1 MSNLSS
7 LAGFVVAGMLL
18 SLLLGCAGRD
28 LRPGQAETA
37 GGPIRPGDI
46 VEARSG
52 MRISAESLSD
62 RLAQVQIV
70 YGGETHTSPADH
82 RVQLEILRSL
92 HAKNPRLVL
101 AMEMFPREVQ
111 PVLDRFSRGLI
122 ALEDFPGEVG
132 WETVWGFP
140 FPLYRDL
147 LEFAQH
153 HGLQVLGLNAP
164 HAVVQKVARSG
175 LASLSPEE
183 RARIAREFRP
193 ENPRH
198 REYVRKEFDD
208 HVKETIK
215 DFQTFYEA
223 QLTWEETMAET
234 LADHLR
240 SAPPGEQVVVIVGR
254 GHLHY
259 KLGIPRLVA
268 ERLAHSFKTVIPL
281 PVDHA
286 EGSSD
291 RELGDYYWITEKTE
305 PAHRGRLGILIR
317 PDSSGE
323 GVEVVSVIAESPAA
337 KAGFRK
343 GDIIVGVNDVVV
355 KTPQDL
361 HRAMAHK
368 GKIHAVSVKRNG
380 GEETMVVDLSP

>member
-1 MSNLSS
+1 
-7 LAGFVVAGMLL
+7 
-18 SLLLGCAGRD
+18 
-28 LRPGQAETA
+28 
-37 GGPIRPGDI
+37 
-46 VEARSG
+46 
-52 MRISAESLSD
+52 
-62 RLAQVQIV
+62 
-70 YGGETHTSPADH
+70 
-82 RVQLEILRSL
+82 
-92 HAKNPRLVL
+92 
-101 AMEMFPREVQ
+101 
-111 PVLDRFSRGLI
+111 
-122 ALEDFPGEVG
+122 
-132 WETVWGFP
+132 VWGFP

-164 HAVVQKVARSG
+164 HAVVQKVARCG

-198 REYVRKEFDD
+198 REYVRKEFDE

-215 DFQTFYEA
+215 DFQAFYEA

-240 SAPPGEQVVVIVGR
+240 SAPPGEQVVVLVGR
-254 GHLHY
+254 GHLPY
-259 KLGIPRLVA
+259 KLGIPRLVT

-286 EGSSD
+286 KDSSD

-317 PDSSGE
+317 PHSSGE

-343 GDIIVGVNDVVV
+343 GDLIVGVNDVVV